1 MTNLSSEEYNRYNRQ
16 IILPE
21 VGEEGQ
27 KKLRNAQVFIAGI
40 GGLGSVSAYYMAAA
54 GVGSIKIVDRDLVN
68 PDNLNR
74 QILHHTRDIGKP
86 KAASA
91 LEKLQQLNPH
101 CHIEAIQ
108 EDIREEN
115 IMELVGDCQL
125 ILDATD
131 NAETRRLLNRASVS
145 KHIPFIYGGIN
156 GLNGMVTTFIPG
168 ETACFECLFPHKAVE
183 KTSVAVLG
191 PVAGLTASV
200 QSMEALK
207 FILGMGGLLKNRLL
221 YIQSFDMTFREINIR
236 KNPDCNVC
244 NAERRDTI

>member
-1 MTNLSSEEYNRYNRQ
+1 MTNLSSEEYVRYNRQ

-27 KKLRNAQVFIAGI
+27 KKIRNARVFIAGV

-54 GVGSIKIVDRDLVN
+54 GVGYISIADRDRVN
-68 PDNLNR
+68 ADNLNR
-74 QILHHTRDIGKP
+74 QILHHSQDIGKP
-86 KAASA
+86 KTASA
-91 LEKLQQLNPH
+91 LEKLRQLNPH
-101 CHIEAIQ
+101 CHIRAVQ
-108 EDIREEN
+108 EDMREEN
-115 IMELVGDCQL
+115 ITELVGDSQL

-145 KHIPFIYGGIN
+145 KHIPFVYGGIN

-207 FILGMGGLLKNRLL
+207 LILGMGGLLKNRLL
-221 YIQSFDMTFREINIR
+221 YIQCSDMTFREINIR
-236 KNPDCNVC
+236 KNPECNIC
-244 NAERRDTI
+244 NAEKRGVI